1 MSFLRRRPV
10 RESPDDS
17 SRESTPGPGTD
28 DTRVVPIKRLRVLER
43 KLTETRLAR
52 KGTKRRH
59 FWVFVLGGLFGLAV
73 AAFFAGHND
82 MIDIPGFADLNLDSF
97 LDVLPAGFLK
107 DAQDIQV
114 RVALLISIVGILS
127 NASVETR
134 KGDHQ
139 LRFFLRRPSR
149 KVTRHRSQ
157 APCHHDTWGH
167 FYRA

>member
-17 SRESTPGPGTD
+17 SRESTPGPAAD

-114 RVALLISIVGILS
+114 HI
-127 NASVETR
+127 T
-134 KGDHQ
+134 
-139 LRFFLRRPSR
+139 
-149 KVTRHRSQ
+149 
-157 APCHHDTWGH
+157 
-167 FYRA
+167 